1 MGRYALGI
9 FTLLTL
15 PSFIKALMV
24 RSLSGMCENATNKS
38 PQGGFYL
45 SFGGLAALLAAGG
58 SPTLRTENPGLA
70 RVLSAAV
77 FPPGM

>member
-1 MGRYALGI
+1 
-9 FTLLTL
+9 
-15 PSFIKALMV
+15 MV
-24 RSLSGMCENATNKS
+24 KDMTKKS

-77 FPPGM
+77 FPPGL